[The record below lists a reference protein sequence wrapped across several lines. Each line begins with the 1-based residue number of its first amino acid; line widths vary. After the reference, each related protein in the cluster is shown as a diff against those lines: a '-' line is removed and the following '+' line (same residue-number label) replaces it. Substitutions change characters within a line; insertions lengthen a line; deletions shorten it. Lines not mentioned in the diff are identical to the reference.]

1 MSAGATPAAGEALLR
16 VEGVIAGYGNVLV
29 LRGVDLEVGQGEL
42 VSLIGPNGAGKST
55 VLKAVTG
62 YVVPRA
68 GKVRLAGRDITG
80 MRADRLVPLG
90 LTYVPQGRV
99 VFPKMSV
106 QENLNLGAFAVS
118 GAARKRE
125 ALERVYALF
134 PRLAERRRQLAGT
147 MSGGEQQM
155 LAIGRGLMVSP
166 RLLLLDEPSLGLAPR
181 YVALV
186 FETLAAL
193 KAQGLSM
200 LVVEQN
206 AAQVLAL
213 SDRAYLL
220 ELGRN
225 RLEGS
230 GADLLANP
238 ETRRV
243 YLGGAPPR

>member
-1 MSAGATPAAGEALLR
+1 VTAAQETERRPGETLR
-16 VEGVIAGYGNVLV
+16 ASSVSRSFEGVQALKDVSFELH
-29 LRGVDLEVGQGEL
+29 RHEVVG
-42 VSLIGPNGAGKST
+42 LIGPNGAGKST
-55 VLKAVTG
+55 VLKAITG
-62 YVVPRA
+62 YVTPRA
-68 GKVRLAGRDITG
+68 GAVHLSGRDITG
-80 MRADRLVPLG
+80 IRADRLVPLG

-99 VFPKMSV
+99 VFPRMSV
-106 QENLNLGAFAVS
+106 QENLDLGAFADS
-118 GAARKRE
+118 DATRKRE
-125 ALERVYALF
+125 SLERVYALF

-238 ETRRV
+238 ETRRL
-243 YLGGAPPR
+243 YLGG